1 MNVNG
6 LPTPCLLLDQDRFER
21 NVSRLKSHLAPFA
34 VTFRP
39 HLKTAKSIEVARRV
53 MRGQEGPAMVSTLLE
68 AEYYASHG
76 VRDLVYG
83 VGIAPAKLD
92 RVAEIRERH
101 GMDVTVILDS
111 LEQAEVVAAW
121 CLQGRQVRQ
130 QQAESGAGGRLV
142 NHSAR
147 LTAMIE
153 VDCDGTRSGVAW
165 TDTAGLGAIAQVL
178 AAGGVELRGVMTH
191 AGGSYGASNA
201 DELAAIA
208 ETERQAAAGA
218 AEALRSTGLPCP
230 IVSVGST
237 PTAYAARDLTGVDEV
252 RAGVYMFGDLV
263 QHGIGTC
270 AVEDIA
276 VSVLATVIGH
286 RREKGWIMVDA
297 GWMALSRDRGT
308 RGQAVD
314 WGYGLV
320 CDVAGSPFPDLLVLD
335 ANQEHGI
342 VGVRAGSGSRVPE
355 LPVGSVVRILPNHAC
370 ATCAQHDA
378 YQVVRGTEVQAR
390 WPRINGW

>member
-1 MNVNG
+1 MNVTE

-21 NVSRLKSHLAPFA
+21 NVSRLKSHLDPLA
-34 VTFRP
+34 VAFRP

-101 GMDVTVILDS
+101 GVDVTVILDS
-111 LEQAEVVAAW
+111 LEQAGAMAAW
-121 CLQGRQVRQ
+121 CLNR
-130 QQAESGAGGRLV
+130 
-142 NHSAR
+142 SAR
-147 LTAMIE
+147 LSAMIE
-153 VDCDGTRSGVAW
+153 IDSDGSRSGAAW
-165 TDTAGLGAIAQVL
+165 TDPAGLIAVAHVL
-178 AAGGVELRGVMTH
+178 TAGGVELRGVMTH
-191 AGGSYGASNA
+191 AGGSYGTANA
-201 DELAAIA
+201 DELLK
-208 ETERQAAAGA
+208 A
-218 AEALRSTGLPCP
+218 AEAERLAVASAAEILRGAGLPCP
-230 IVSVGST
+230 ITSVGGT
-237 PTAYAARDLTGVDEV
+237 PTAYAARDMTGVNEV

-286 RREKGWIMVDA
+286 RREKGWIIVDA

-320 CDVAGSPFPDLLVLD
+320 CDAAGNAFPDLLVLD

-342 VGVRAGSGSRVPE
+342 VGVRADSGSRVPE

-378 YQVVRGTEVQAR
+378 YQVARGTEVQAR